1 MKGLGTDERAIII
14 CLTTCS
20 AGQRQELKT
29 QFKSM
34 YGKVITLACGVG

>member
-20 AGQRQELKT
+20 ADQRQQLKVQYKT
-29 QFKSM
+29 M
-34 YGKVITLACGVG
+34 